1 MIEFF
6 QDESCIFIVT
16 ELCEGGELFDRIV
29 ASHHFSEKYAKET
42 MRALLGAINYCHQ
55 NKIAHRDLKP
65 ENILYENNDAGSNLK
80 IIDFGTST
88 LFSSDQ
94 YLEKRLGTVRLSHAA
109 LLHRPRGHQKT
120 LQ

>member
-29 ASHHFSEKYAKET
+29 ASHHFSEKNAKET

-55 NKIAHRDLKP
+55 NKIVHRDLKP
-65 ENILYENNDAGSNLK
+65 ENILYENNESGSNLK

-88 LFSSDQ
+88 LFTPNQ
-94 YLEKRLGTVRLSHAA
+94 YLEKRLGTVEVIHPA
-109 LLHRPRGHQKT
+109 LLYRS
-120 LQ
+120 